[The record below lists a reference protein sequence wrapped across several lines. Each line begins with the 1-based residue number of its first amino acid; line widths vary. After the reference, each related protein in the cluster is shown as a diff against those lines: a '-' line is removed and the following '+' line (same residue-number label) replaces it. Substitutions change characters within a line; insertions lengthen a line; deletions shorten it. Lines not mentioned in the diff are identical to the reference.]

1 MGTIT
6 RTVDVMMGELDH
18 DLQIFC
24 SRRDFETCLK
34 ALEEA
39 VAAGRRSRV
48 QALLADLFEMMDNA
62 GIEYEFGKPLA
73 YYSDLVKNA
82 SLPDFSD
89 YESRVLHSLF
99 RQFQNFPSPSQY
111 LERLVRQY
119 SSPDDHW
126 EMDPL
131 RLQILKQFIKYGNCL
146 SDAGFGGRMAV
157 RSYIRQKTGKSPDPA
172 AMADQIDDGIFQVL
186 ETADKTMKKPQGKY
200 GLLKLADDLAN
211 ERFRLEG
218 ATRQAL
224 YLFAMVY
231 NMRFEPYMAVSA
243 EEAASCDLEKD
254 LFRDYYANNL
264 MRWLSDS
271 YRSGMTEF
279 EVDPTGMGINFKN
292 FAEVIYLYYLTTDYS
307 PAEKIRRSSS
317 MIQTVIDE
325 TGKATGERDLT
336 SVTTMAGTGEYRSRI
351 LGDFSRYFPGHK
363 KFQEL
368 SEEELKNLLLT
379 HYDTSVWRTSK
390 KSGALYRIGEMQVMN
405 TQNGAWKEYKKLLE
419 RLDNIQMKAEDCS
432 YGLWFTDV
440 DALQNSPSL
449 SDLEPEQKESFLKV
463 LGAADSY
470 LKSTLNASCHPLKI
484 TSSERVTRSALLFAY
499 YYWFNEYY
507 IDEEEFR
514 RIPFGTFFQ
523 YFKNGMGDES
533 SIDEIFEASGY
544 QPLSGRNIID
554 VLTAFSSYVYL
565 NS

>member
-211 ERFRLEG
+211 ERFR
-218 ATRQAL
+218 
-224 YLFAMVY
+224 
-231 NMRFEPYMAVSA
+231 VSIHR
-243 EEAASCDLEKD
+243 E
-254 LFRDYYANNL
+254 
-264 MRWLSDS
+264 
-271 YRSGMTEF
+271 
-279 EVDPTGMGINFKN
+279 I
-292 FAEVIYLYYLTTDYS
+292 S
-307 PAEKIRRSSS
+307 PLIS
-317 MIQTVIDE
+317 
-325 TGKATGERDLT
+325 
-336 SVTTMAGTGEYRSRI
+336 
-351 LGDFSRYFPGHK
+351 H
-363 KFQEL
+363 
-368 SEEELKNLLLT
+368 
-379 HYDTSVWRTSK
+379 
-390 KSGALYRIGEMQVMN
+390 
-405 TQNGAWKEYKKLLE
+405 
-419 RLDNIQMKAEDCS
+419 
-432 YGLWFTDV
+432 
-440 DALQNSPSL
+440 
-449 SDLEPEQKESFLKV
+449 
-463 LGAADSY
+463 
-470 LKSTLNASCHPLKI
+470 
-484 TSSERVTRSALLFAY
+484 
-499 YYWFNEYY
+499 
-507 IDEEEFR
+507 
-514 RIPFGTFFQ
+514 
-523 YFKNGMGDES
+523 
-533 SIDEIFEASGY
+533 
-544 QPLSGRNIID
+544 
-554 VLTAFSSYVYL
+554 
-565 NS
+565 